1 MAYTTIAVL
10 RTLDGLDD
18 ATTYPDAALT
28 SAITDATVLIDRYTG
43 SSWETTAFNLT
54 LTGNNR
60 DSIQLKEYDG
70 RVVLFPSSIT
80 SCVIDGVSQDSSCWA
95 LYPSG
100 IVARD
105 TGSFGYT
112 KPGRNIAMTGTAGAT
127 VTAPSDIA
135 YCAEQLARHYALSL
149 KSRIPDRALSIQ
161 NDFGTVRLSTP
172 SPNRASGLPEIDA
185 ILERRRHRIGTI
197 A

>member
-28 SAITDATVLIDRYTG
+28 SAIAQAKTLIDRYTG
-43 SSWETTAFNLT
+43 TTWETTAFNLT
-54 LTGNNR
+54 LTGTNR
-60 DSIQLKEYDG
+60 GSIQLRTDEG
-70 RVVLFPSSIT
+70 RVILFPQTLT
-80 SCVIDGVSQDSSCWA
+80 SCVIDGTGQDTSCWA

-100 IVARD
+100 VVVRD
-105 TGSFGYT
+105 TGSFKYI
-112 KPGRNIAMTGTAGAT
+112 KPGRNIVVTGTAGAT
-127 VTAPSDIA
+127 ISAPDDIVYA
-135 YCAEQLARHYALSL
+135 TEQLARHYAISL
-149 KSRIPDRALSIQ
+149 KSRIPDRALSVQ

-172 SPNRASGLPEIDA
+172 APNRAAGLPEIDA
-185 ILERRRHRIGTI
+185 ILERRRHRIGTV